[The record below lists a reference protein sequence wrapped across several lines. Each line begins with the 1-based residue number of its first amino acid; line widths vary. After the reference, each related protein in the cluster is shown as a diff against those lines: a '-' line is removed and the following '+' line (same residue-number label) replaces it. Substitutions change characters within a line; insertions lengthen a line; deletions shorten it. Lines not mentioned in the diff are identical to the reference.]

1 MPKSAR
7 ALGAL
12 DIKRLH
18 KPGLHSVG
26 TVAGLC
32 LQVKDT
38 GARSWILRTTI
49 AARRVEMGLGGYPS
63 VTLAQAIE
71 QARATLQVIRN
82 GTDPLADRREKR
94 ATVEWTFQRTAEAYI
109 AAHKAGWKSDKHRAQ
124 WESTLAAYVH
134 PKIGPKHVRDVTK
147 SDVLAIIEPHWS
159 SKNETMVRVRSRIE
173 LILSYAMQREYRPE
187 GLNPARW
194 RGNLDSALPKPSK
207 VAEVEHFEALP
218 IDDMPGFMQRLR
230 SASGMSARALEFS
243 ILTVSRTGSV
253 RAATWSEVDMD
264 KRIWTIPKEHMKSG
278 RPHRVPLSD
287 EAIALLNALPRAAQD
302 EFVFPGAKKE
312 RPLSDMSLTAVM
324 RRMKLTAVPHG
335 FRSTFSDW
343 CAERTSTPAEV
354 REMALA
360 HAIGDE
366 TEAAYRRG
374 DLFDKRRELM
384 QLWAKFGRSPE
395 LAKTP

>member
-1 MPKSAR
+1 MQ
-7 ALGAL
+7 
-12 DIKRLH
+12 

-32 LQVKDT
+32 LQVKDS
-38 GARSWILRTTI
+38 GAKSWILRTTI

-63 VTLAQAIE
+63 VPLAQAID

-82 GTDPLADRREKR
+82 GSDPLADRREKR
-94 ATVEWTFQRTAEAYI
+94 AKVEWTFQRTAEAYI
-109 AAHKAGWKSDKHRAQ
+109 AAHKSGWKSDKHRAQ

-134 PKIGPKHVRDVTK
+134 PKIGTKHVRDVTK
-147 SDVLAIIEPHWS
+147 TDVLAIIEPHWS
-159 SKNETMVRVRSRIE
+159 TKNETMVRVRSRIE
-173 LILSYAMQREYRPE
+173 LVLSYAMQREYRPE

-207 VAEVEHFEALP
+207 IAEVEHFEALP
-218 IDDMPGFMQRLR
+218 IDDMPGFMRRLR
-230 SASGMSARALEFS
+230 AAAGMSARALEFS

-253 RAATWSEVDMD
+253 RAASWSEIDVD

-287 EAIALLNALPRAAQD
+287 DAIALLGALPRAAQD
-302 EFVFPGAKKE
+302 ELVFPGAKRG

-374 DLFDKRRELM
+374 DLFEKRRELM
-384 QLWAKFGRSPE
+384 QLWAKFGGSPE
-395 LAKTP
+395 PANGALTLS